1 MPPTA
6 AVPPTAE
13 PVRRVADIEE
23 FTNAWVIHPISFRL
37 TLLFAKA
44 GITPNAVSLTGM
56 LCGIVAGVCYHEYR
70 HAGAAVAG
78 FLLMVAWHV
87 MDGAD
92 GQLARLTRSHSDTGK
107 VLDGICDYVTFT
119 AVYVGLALALQHRY
133 GGRIWA
139 VVALAGA
146 CHAVQAAAYEVQRQ
160 DYEVWGCGKR
170 GSPPSGARQPATIA
184 ATRSTLQRVFGQLN
198 GVYMAVQRAV
208 TGAGEPSRRKLA
220 ALYGASPGHDAELS
234 LRYRTAFAP
243 AVRRWSILSAN
254 YRTIAIFLFAVLNR
268 PAGYFALEIIG
279 GSTALALLVFDQNRR
294 IRQFVVNLPQP
305 PI

>member
-1 MPPTA
+1 MSPTA
-6 AVPPTAE
+6 PVLQTAE

-23 FTNAWVIHPISFRL
+23 ITNAWVIHPISYRL

-56 LCGIVAGVCYHEYR
+56 LCGLLAGVCYHEYR
-70 HAGAAVAG
+70 NVGAAVAG

-92 GQLARLTRSHSDTGK
+92 GQLARLTRSQSDIGK

-139 VVALAGA
+139 IVALAGA
-146 CHAVQAAAYEVQRQ
+146 CHAVQAAAYEVQRH

-170 GSPPSGARQPATIA
+170 ASSSPAAGQPATITA
-184 ATRSTLQRVFGQLN
+184 SRAPVQRMFDRLN
-198 GVYMAVQRAV
+198 GAYMAVQRAA
-208 TGAGEPSRRKLA
+208 TGAGERSRLNLA
-220 ALYGASPGHDAELS
+220 AQYGVSPERDAELS

-254 YRTIAIFLFAVLNR
+254 YRTIAIFVFAVLNR

-279 GSTALALLVFDQNRR
+279 GSVALALLLFDQNRR
-294 IRQFVVNLPQP
+294 IRQFVANLQRPA
-305 PI
+305 I